1 VSQSATDIL
10 EPTVSHVKGA
20 GIDLPGANPYN
31 LRKCK
36 ESHVSEATL
45 TSKGQ
50 ITIPADIRK
59 LMSISPQ
66 DRLTF
71 TPMPDG
77 TVVMRAKTKSIK
89 DLKGMLKPPQGVS
102 VSISDM
108 RLGRD

>member
-1 VSQSATDIL
+1 M
-10 EPTVSHVKGA
+10 
-20 GIDLPGANPYN
+20 
-31 LRKCK
+31 
-36 ESHVSEATL
+36 SEATL

-59 LMSISPQ
+59 SMSIGPK

-77 TVVMRAKTKSIK
+77 TVVMRAKTRSIK
-89 DLKGMLKPPQGVS
+89 DLKGMLKPPQGAH

-108 RLGRD
+108 RLSGD